1 MKFMKNLTIM
11 AALAVIALVAGL
23 FASEPAQAQTSCG
36 PGTTY
41 NPAYSPT
48 GGQPICIPITDWS
61 SPQPA
66 APQGRWA
73 TRWGAFADDEATGKV
88 GMAGSMSGKG
98 KAAKAAIAHC
108 QAKGGVDCKLR
119 ITYYNQCAVAAAGEF
134 DDGKWNRIF
143 QSAATLEEATGL
155 ALEWCSKDGAKDC
168 KVYFS
173 DCSEAE
179 WVQ

>member
-1 MKFMKNLTIM
+1 MKNL
-11 AALAVIALVAGL
+11 AALAALVVVALMAVL
-23 FASEPAQAQTSCG
+23 FASAPANAQTSCG

-61 SPQPA
+61 PPPS

-88 GMAGSMSGKG
+88 GMAGSMSSKS
-98 KAAKAAIAHC
+98 KAVKAAIAHC
-108 QAKGGVDCKLR
+108 QAKGGVDCRLR
-119 ITYYNQCAVAAAGEF
+119 ISYYNQCAVAAAGEH
-134 DDGKWNRIF
+134 DDGTWNRAF
-143 QSAATLEEATGL
+143 QSAATLDEATDL
-155 ALEWCSKDGAKDC
+155 ALDWCRKDGAKDC

-173 DCSEAE
+173 DCSNAE
-179 WVQ
+179 WVE